1 MNHSR
6 NVEKGKSNIAPVFK
20 KSLYKFLLCT
30 ILYKMYFTLETL
42 KKDISN
48 RAPKSRHLQYKTK
61 ARRGFTRM

>member
-30 ILYKMYFTLETL
+30 ILYDVFHIRNVKKRYIKQSSKIKTFTV
-42 KKDISN
+42 
-48 RAPKSRHLQYKTK
+48 
-61 ARRGFTRM
+61 